1 MNAADFI
8 APRAGFITATG
19 RFGLKIGA
27 TSLAVV
33 LFTACA
39 GVGTTIGI
47 SLPVG
52 NIGAVGVSV
61 GSGGTVSGTV
71 GVGVGGGAVSV
82 GASGQLPK
90 KAEPEAEKKEEK
102 KP

>member
-1 MNAADFI
+1 MNTIELI
-8 APRAGFITATG
+8 APRARPVWARG
-19 RFGLKIGA
+19 RFGIKMAAVSVLA
-27 TSLAVV
+27 TLC
-33 LFTACA
+33 TACA

-52 NIGAVGVSV
+52 NMGAIGVSV
-61 GSGGTVSGTV
+61 GSGGTISGSV

>member
-1 MNAADFI
+1 MNTTDLI
-8 APRAGFITATG
+8 APRAHPIRARG

-27 TSLAVV
+27 V
-33 LFTACA
+33 LMLTMLCTACA

-52 NIGAVGVSV
+52 NMGAIGVSV